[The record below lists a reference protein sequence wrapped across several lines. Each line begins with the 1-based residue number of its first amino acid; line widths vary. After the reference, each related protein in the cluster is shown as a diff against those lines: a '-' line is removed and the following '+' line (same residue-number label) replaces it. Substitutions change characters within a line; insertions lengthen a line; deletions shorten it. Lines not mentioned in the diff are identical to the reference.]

1 MSLPRFAVRR
11 PVTTGMMV
19 VTVIVLGLI
28 STSLI
33 SLDMFPSYERP
44 VLQVTVPYPDA
55 SPAEVE
61 RRIVRPLE
69 EELGTVRSLETIRST
84 ASQNRG
90 RVELEFEPGT
100 DMDMA
105 ALEVRERVELVRRDL
120 PADVQRIDLRRF
132 SSDEQPV
139 LRAAISWDG
148 DAALLT
154 ELVERQIEPALLQV
168 SGVAQVEFSGL
179 EAREVSVELDQ
190 DRMRSQGITIA
201 MISRALN
208 RGNEDYSA
216 GELELDGTRFQVIA
230 EGQLRSVEAIENLPL
245 NAEGVR
251 LSDVAEVTYDF
262 PERDF
267 FFRMNGVNAR
277 QAQVYKESDAN
288 VVEVAQAVRAT
299 LEEITQRPGLEGVS
313 FRIWQD
319 QSEGII
325 EVLWLLASA
334 GVVGG
339 ILAII
344 VLFAFLRRITPTFI
358 VAGAIPVS
366 LIFTVAILYVFGE
379 SLNIITLSGLMLA
392 VGMLID
398 NAVVVVENIFR
409 HRELGS
415 GPEQAAVEGANEV
428 GLAILSG
435 TVTTVIVFAPLFF
448 LPATQMGTQ
457 FRAFGTSISFTM
469 LASLGVAFT
478 LVPLLAVR
486 LLGGK
491 MPDPGRAMTWMN
503 ETYRGML
510 DRILGHRYITAGVA
524 VALFAAGGMVL
535 VDLPRELMPEE
546 DNRFIRMS
554 VSTPRGV
561 SVEERSQIFAEA
573 EDLLLARAEELEI
586 ENVSSFSGANF
597 ASIFMTLK
605 PFSEGGSK
613 STAQITEEIE
623 ELLPVIPGVE
633 WRQRRG
639 FGRMS
644 GVQVRLV
651 GESTTEL
658 ARLAEAVELHL
669 ESSVEGVNNVDN
681 SLESGNEEVRVRVD
695 RRAAERQGL
704 TSQEVAQAVSGAL
717 RGSVATRFRSGER
730 EVDVLLQ
737 LRDEDRLSIAQLGNL
752 AVGSVDGSSVP
763 LGTVADI
770 MVVGGPQ
777 DIQRENRQTAVSVSA
792 EISTGYNRDDVI
804 EDVQAAMAG
813 FELPVGYSWDL
824 GRGWA
829 EEQEQFGDML
839 IAALLALVLIY
850 LVLAALFES
859 LVLPLIIY
867 FSIFFAVP
875 GLGLIFLLTGST
887 FSILSFLGIL
897 ITVGIVVNNSIVM
910 IDLVN
915 QLRDRGM
922 DRRNALLTGCT
933 ARLRPILMTSL
944 TTLMGLVPMAFWAT
958 EGMGVMFA
966 PIGQAVIGGLTTST
980 LLTLALTPT
989 LYAWFDDMGAWLDAV
1004 RRQTLRAAGFEGVEM
1019 APAASA
1025 GRAAAAG
1032 QTYRTARSGEP
1043 GSAVEGREA
1052 GGADPLPAPGG

>member
-1 MSLPRFAVRR
+1 MSLPRFAVQR

-33 SLDMFPSYERP
+33 PLDMFPSFERP
-44 VLQVTVPYPDA
+44 VLQVSVPYPDA
-55 SPAEVE
+55 SPNEVE

-69 EELGTVRSLETIRST
+69 EELGTVRSLDVIRST
-84 ASQNRG
+84 ASQNQA
-90 RVELEFEPGT
+90 RVELEFLPGT

-105 ALEVRERVELVRRDL
+105 ALEVRERIELVRGQL
-120 PADVQRIDLRRF
+120 PPDVQRINLRRY

-139 LRAAISWDG
+139 LRAAIGWDG
-148 DAALLT
+148 DPAQLS

-168 SGVAQVEFSGL
+168 PGVAQVDFSGL
-179 EAREVSVELDQ
+179 EAREVTIELDQ
-190 DRMRSQGITIA
+190 DRMRSQGITIG
-201 MISRALN
+201 MISTALS

-216 GELELDGTRFQVIA
+216 GDLELDGVRFDVRA
-230 EGQLRSVEAIENLPL
+230 EGQLRSVQAIENLPL
-245 NAEGVR
+245 NEAGVR
-251 LSDVAEVTYDF
+251 LSDVAEVVYDF

-267 FFRMNGVNAR
+267 FFRMNGQNAR
-277 QAQVYKESDAN
+277 QAEIYKESDAN
-288 VVEVAQAVRAT
+288 IVEVALAVRTA
-299 LEEITQRPGLEGVS
+299 LGEISERPGLEGVT
-313 FRIWQD
+313 FRTWQD

-325 EVLWLLASA
+325 EVLWLLAVA
-334 GVVGG
+334 GAVGG
-339 ILAII
+339 GLAVV
-344 VLFAFLRRITPTFI
+344 VLFAFLRRLTPTFI
-358 VAGAIPVS
+358 VAAAIPVS
-366 LIFTVAILYVFGE
+366 LIFTVAILYLVGD

-409 HRELGS
+409 HREMGS
-415 GPEQAAVEGANEV
+415 EAEQAAVDGASEV

-435 TVTTVIVFAPLFF
+435 TVTTVIVFTPLFF
-448 LPATQMGTQ
+448 LPETQMGTQ
-457 FRAFGTSISFTM
+457 FRAFGLSISSTM

-478 LVPLLAVR
+478 LIPLLAVR
-486 LLGGK
+486 LLRGK
-491 MPDPGRAMTWMN
+491 MPEVGGFMKWLNDR
-503 ETYRGML
+503 YRRML
-510 DRILGHRYITAGVA
+510 DRILDHRYITAGVA
-524 VALFAAGGMVL
+524 AVLFAAGAFVL
-535 VDLPRELMPEE
+535 YELPRELMPEE

-554 VSTPRGV
+554 VSTPRGI

-573 EDLLLARAEELEI
+573 EQTILDRAEELEV
-586 ENVSSFSGANF
+586 ENVNAFSRGSFS
-597 ASIFMTLK
+597 SIFMSLK
-605 PFSEGGSK
+605 PFSEGGEK
-613 STAQITEEIE
+613 STAQITEEIQD
-623 ELLPVIPGVE
+623 LLPVIPGVE

-651 GESTTEL
+651 GESTREL

-669 ESSVEGVNNVDN
+669 AANVDGINEIDN

-730 EVDVLLQ
+730 EVEVLLQ
-737 LRDEDRLSIAQLGNL
+737 LRDEDRVSIGQLGNL
-752 AVGSVDGSSVP
+752 AVGRPDGSSVP
-763 LGTVADI
+763 LSTVADI
-770 MVVGGPQ
+770 QVVGGPT
-777 DIQRENRQTAVSVSA
+777 DIQRENRQTAVSVSG
-792 EISTGYNRDDVI
+792 EIATGQNREDVI
-804 EDVQAAMAG
+804 AGVQAAMAG
-813 FELPVGYSWDL
+813 FELPPGYSWDL

-839 IAALLALVLIY
+839 IAALLALILIY

-859 LVLPLIIY
+859 LILPLIIY

-875 GLGLIFLLTGST
+875 GLGLIFLLTGSS

-922 DRRNALLTGCT
+922 DRRNALLNGCT

-980 LLTLALTPT
+980 ILTLALTPT
-989 LYAWFDDMGAWLDAV
+989 LYAWFDDMGVWLTAV
-1004 RRQTLRAAGFEGVEM
+1004 RRRAVEIAGFSGAGVD
-1019 APAASA
+1019 
-1025 GRAAAAG
+1025 AAA
-1032 QTYRTARSGEP
+1032 P
-1043 GSAVEGREA
+1043 GSAVAREGS
-1052 GGADPLPAPGG
+1052 PAN

>member
-1 MSLPRFAVRR
+1 MSLPRFAVRK

-33 SLDMFPSYERP
+33 PLDMFPSFERP
-44 VLQVTVPYPDA
+44 VLQVTVPYPNA
-55 SPAEVE
+55 SPSEVE

-69 EELGTVRSLETIRST
+69 EELGTVRALESIRAT
-84 ASQNRG
+84 ASQDRG
-90 RVELEFEPGT
+90 RVELEFKPGT

-105 ALEVRERVELVRRDL
+105 ALEVRERVELVRGQL
-120 PADVQRIDLRRF
+120 PSDVQRINLRRF

-139 LRAAISWDG
+139 LRAAIAWDG
-148 DAALLT
+148 DPALLT

-168 SGVAQVEFSGL
+168 HGVAQVEFSGL
-179 EAREVSVELDQ
+179 EAREVSIELDQ

-201 MISRALN
+201 MISTALN

-216 GELELDGTRFQVIA
+216 GELELEGTRFDIRA
-230 EGQLRSVEAIENLPL
+230 EGQLRSVEEIENLPL
-245 NAEGVR
+245 NAVGVR

-267 FFRMNGVNAR
+267 FFRMNGQNAR
-277 QAQVYKESDAN
+277 QAEVYKESEAN
-288 VVEVAQAVRAT
+288 IVEVARAVRVALQEVT
-299 LEEITQRPGLEGVS
+299 ERPGLEGLS

-325 EVLWLLASA
+325 EVLWLLAGA
-334 GVVGG
+334 GALGGGLAVV
-339 ILAII
+339 
-344 VLFAFLRRITPTFI
+344 VLFAFLRRLTPTLI
-358 VAGAIPVS
+358 VAAAIPVS
-366 LIFTVAILYVFGE
+366 LIFTVVILYLFGD

-409 HRELGS
+409 HREMGS
-415 GPEQAAVEGANEV
+415 DPEEAAVDGANEV

-435 TVTTVIVFAPLFF
+435 TVTTVIVFTPLFF
-448 LPATQMGTQ
+448 LPPTQMGTQ
-457 FRAFGTSISFTM
+457 FRAFGTSISSTM

-478 LVPLLAVR
+478 LIPLLALW
-486 LLGGK
+486 LLKGK
-491 MPDPGRAMTWMN
+491 MPSPGRVMSWMN
-503 ETYRGML
+503 NTYQRAL
-510 DRILGHRYITAGVA
+510 DRILNYRYVTAGVA
-524 VALFAAGGMVL
+524 ALVFTAGISLLMG
-535 VDLPRELMPEE
+535 LPRELMPEE

-554 VSTPRGV
+554 VSTPRGI

-573 EDLLLARAEELEI
+573 EQTILDHAEGLEI
-586 ENVSSFSGANF
+586 TNVNSFSRGTF
-597 ASIFMTLK
+597 SSIFMTLK
-605 PFSEGGSK
+605 PFSEGGEK
-613 STAQITEEIE
+613 STAQITEEIQD
-623 ELLPVIPGVE
+623 LLPVIPGVE

-651 GESTTEL
+651 GESTSEL

-669 ESSVEGVNNVDN
+669 SQSVDGINEIDN

-695 RRAAERQGL
+695 RRAAERAGL
-704 TSQEVAQAVSGAL
+704 TSQDVAQAVSGAL

-737 LRDEDRLSIAQLGNL
+737 LREEDRVSIAQLSNM
-752 AVGSVDGSSVP
+752 AVGTADGTSVP

-770 MVVGGPQ
+770 QVVGGPT
-777 DIQRENRQTAVSVSA
+777 DIQRENRQTAVTVSA
-792 EISTGYNRDDVI
+792 EVSTGYNREDVI
-804 EDVQAAMAG
+804 QDVQTAMAG

-829 EEQEQFGDML
+829 EEQEQFGDMM
-839 IAALLALVLIY
+839 IAAILALILIY

-859 LVLPLIIY
+859 MVLPLIIY

-875 GLGLIFLLTGST
+875 GLGLIFLITGSS

-922 DRRNALLTGCT
+922 DRRQALLSGCT

-944 TTLMGLVPMAFWAT
+944 TTVMGLIPMAFWAT

-980 LLTLALTPT
+980 ILTLLLTPT
-989 LYAWFDDMGAWLDAV
+989 LYAWFDDMGLWLTAV
-1004 RRQTLRAAGFEGVEM
+1004 RRQALAMAGFGSVGGETGTPE
-1019 APAASA
+1019 AAV
-1025 GRAAAAG
+1025 
-1032 QTYRTARSGEP
+1032 AR
-1043 GSAVEGREA
+1043 GSTSTG
-1052 GGADPLPAPGG
+1052 

>member
-1 MSLPRFAVRR
+1 MSLPRFAVRK

-33 SLDMFPSYERP
+33 PLDMFPSFERP
-44 VLQVTVPYPDA
+44 VLQVTVPYPNA
-55 SPAEVE
+55 SPSEVE

-69 EELGTVRSLETIRST
+69 EELGTVRALESIRAT
-84 ASQNRG
+84 ASQDRG
-90 RVELEFEPGT
+90 RVELEFKPGT

-105 ALEVRERVELVRRDL
+105 ALEVRERVELVRGQL
-120 PADVQRIDLRRF
+120 PSDVQRINLRRF

-139 LRAAISWDG
+139 LRAAIAWDG
-148 DAALLT
+148 DPALLT

-168 SGVAQVEFSGL
+168 HGVAQVEFSGL
-179 EAREVSVELDQ
+179 EAREVSIELDQ

-201 MISRALN
+201 MISTALN

-216 GELELDGTRFQVIA
+216 GELELEGTRFDIRA
-230 EGQLRSVEAIENLPL
+230 EGQLRSVEEIENLPL
-245 NAEGVR
+245 NAVGVR

-267 FFRMNGVNAR
+267 FFRMNGQNAR
-277 QAQVYKESDAN
+277 QAEVYKESEAN
-288 VVEVAQAVRAT
+288 IVEVARAVRVALQEVT
-299 LEEITQRPGLEGVS
+299 ERPGLEGLS

-325 EVLWLLASA
+325 EVLWLLAGA
-334 GVVGG
+334 GALGGGLAVV
-339 ILAII
+339 
-344 VLFAFLRRITPTFI
+344 VLFAFLRRLTPTLI
-358 VAGAIPVS
+358 VAAAIPVS
-366 LIFTVAILYVFGE
+366 LIFTVVILYLFGD

-409 HRELGS
+409 HREMGS
-415 GPEQAAVEGANEV
+415 DPEEAAVDGANEV

-435 TVTTVIVFAPLFF
+435 TVTTVIVFTPLFF
-448 LPATQMGTQ
+448 LPPTQMGTQ
-457 FRAFGTSISFTM
+457 FRAFGTSISSTM

-478 LVPLLAVR
+478 LIPLLALW
-486 LLGGK
+486 LLKGK
-491 MPDPGRAMTWMN
+491 MPRPGRVMSWMN
-503 ETYRGML
+503 NTYQRAL
-510 DRILGHRYITAGVA
+510 DRILNYRYVTAGVA
-524 VALFAAGGMVL
+524 ALVFTAGISLLMG
-535 VDLPRELMPEE
+535 LPRELMPEE

-554 VSTPRGV
+554 VSTPRGI

-573 EDLLLARAEELEI
+573 EQTILDHAEGLEI
-586 ENVSSFSGANF
+586 TNVNSFSRGTF
-597 ASIFMTLK
+597 SSIFMTLK
-605 PFSEGGSK
+605 PFSEGGEK
-613 STAQITEEIE
+613 STAQITEEIQD
-623 ELLPVIPGVE
+623 LLPVIPGVE

-651 GESTTEL
+651 GESTSEL

-669 ESSVEGVNNVDN
+669 SQSVDGINEIDN

-695 RRAAERQGL
+695 RRAAERAGL
-704 TSQEVAQAVSGAL
+704 TSQDVAQAVSGAL

-737 LRDEDRLSIAQLGNL
+737 LREEDRVSIAQLSNM
-752 AVGSVDGSSVP
+752 AVGTADGTSVP

-770 MVVGGPQ
+770 QVVGGPT
-777 DIQRENRQTAVSVSA
+777 DIQRENRQTAVTVSA
-792 EISTGYNRDDVI
+792 EVSTGYNREDVI
-804 EDVQAAMAG
+804 QDVQTAMAG

-829 EEQEQFGDML
+829 EEQEQFGDMM
-839 IAALLALVLIY
+839 IAAILALILIY

-859 LVLPLIIY
+859 MVLPLIIY

-875 GLGLIFLLTGST
+875 GLGLIFLITGSS

-922 DRRNALLTGCT
+922 DRRQALLSGCT

-944 TTLMGLVPMAFWAT
+944 TTVMGLIPMAFWAT

-980 LLTLALTPT
+980 ILTLLLTPT
-989 LYAWFDDMGAWLDAV
+989 LYAWFDDMGLWLTAV
-1004 RRQTLRAAGFEGVEM
+1004 RRQALAMAGFGSVGGETGTPE
-1019 APAASA
+1019 AAV
-1025 GRAAAAG
+1025 
-1032 QTYRTARSGEP
+1032 AR
-1043 GSAVEGREA
+1043 GSTSTG
-1052 GGADPLPAPGG
+1052 

>member
-1 MSLPRFAVRR
+1 MSLPRFAVQR

-33 SLDMFPSYERP
+33 PLDMFPSFERP

-55 SPAEVE
+55 SPNEVE

-69 EELGTVRSLETIRST
+69 EELGTVRSLDVIRST
-84 ASQNRG
+84 SSQNRA
-90 RVELEFEPGT
+90 RVELEFLPGT

-105 ALEVRERVELVRRDL
+105 ALEVRERIELVRGQL
-120 PADVQRIDLRRF
+120 PSDVQRIDLRRY

-139 LRAAISWDG
+139 LRAAIGWDG
-148 DAALLT
+148 DPAQLS

-168 SGVAQVEFSGL
+168 PGVAQVDFSGL
-179 EAREVSVELDQ
+179 EAREVTVELDQ
-190 DRMRSQGITIA
+190 DRMRSQGITIG
-201 MISRALN
+201 MISTALN

-216 GELELDGTRFQVIA
+216 GELELDGVRFDIRA
-230 EGQLRSVEAIENLPL
+230 EGQLRSVQAIENLPL
-245 NAEGVR
+245 NAAGVR
-251 LSDVAEVTYDF
+251 LSDVAEVVYDF

-267 FFRMNGVNAR
+267 FFRMNGQNAR
-277 QAQVYKESDAN
+277 QAEIYKESDAN
-288 VVEVAQAVRAT
+288 IVEVALAVRAA
-299 LEEITQRPGLEGVS
+299 LEEISQRPGLEGVT
-313 FRIWQD
+313 FRTWQD

-325 EVLWLLASA
+325 EVLWLLAVA
-334 GVVGG
+334 GAVGG
-339 ILAII
+339 GLAVI
-344 VLFAFLRRITPTFI
+344 VLFAFLRRLTPTFI
-358 VAGAIPVS
+358 VAAAIPVS
-366 LIFTVAILYVFGE
+366 LIFTVAILYILGD

-409 HRELGS
+409 HREMGS
-415 GPEQAAVEGANEV
+415 DPEKAAVDGASEV

-435 TVTTVIVFAPLFF
+435 TVTTVIVFTPLFF
-448 LPATQMGTQ
+448 LPETQMGTQ
-457 FRAFGTSISFTM
+457 FRAFGLSISSTM

-478 LVPLLAVR
+478 LIPLLAVR
-486 LLGGK
+486 LLRGK
-491 MPDPGRAMTWMN
+491 MPEVGGMMRWLN
-503 ETYRGML
+503 ERYRGML
-510 DRILGHRYITAGVA
+510 DRILDHRYITAGVA
-524 VALFAAGGMVL
+524 ALLFAAGAFVL
-535 VDLPRELMPEE
+535 YELPRELMPEE

-554 VSTPRGV
+554 VSTPRGI
-561 SVEERSQIFAEA
+561 SVQERSQIFAEA
-573 EDLLLARAEELEI
+573 EQIILDRAEELEI
-586 ENVSSFSGANF
+586 TNVNSFSRGTF
-597 ASIFMTLK
+597 SSIFMSLK
-605 PFSEGGSK
+605 PFSEGGEK
-613 STAQITEEIE
+613 STAQITEEIQDI
-623 ELLPVIPGVE
+623 LPVIPGVE

-651 GESTTEL
+651 GESTREL

-669 ESSVEGVNNVDN
+669 EANVDGINEIDN

-730 EVDVLLQ
+730 EVEVLLQ
-737 LRDEDRLSIAQLGNL
+737 LRDEDRVSIGQLGNL
-752 AVGSVDGSSVP
+752 AVGRADGSSVP

-770 MVVGGPQ
+770 QVVGGPT
-777 DIQRENRQTAVSVSA
+777 DIQRENRQTAVSVSGEVA
-792 EISTGYNRDDVI
+792 TGYNREDVI
-804 EDVQAAMAG
+804 AGVQSAMAG
-813 FELPVGYSWDL
+813 FELPPGYSWDL

-829 EEQEQFGDML
+829 EEQEQFGDMM
-839 IAALLALVLIY
+839 IAAILDLILIY

-859 LVLPLIIY
+859 LILPLIIY

-875 GLGLIFLLTGST
+875 GLGLIFLLTGSS

-922 DRRNALLTGCT
+922 DRRNALLNGCT

-980 LLTLALTPT
+980 ILTLALTPT
-989 LYAWFDDMGAWLDAV
+989 LYAWFDDMGAWLTAV
-1004 RRQTLRAAGFEGVEM
+1004 RKRAVEIAGFSGAGVE
-1019 APAASA
+1019 A
-1025 GRAAAAG
+1025 G
-1032 QTYRTARSGEP
+1032 
-1043 GSAVEGREA
+1043 
-1052 GGADPLPAPGG
+1052 APGTAVAREGSPAN